1 MLVKLDP
8 RAGDKLGD
16 QIDLANELLTK
27 DYVDEVQLQM
37 NDGLKFMRTPM
48 DGDQIRKF
56 IWEGYS
62 NDNCGVRYDINE
74 LSIIPFENT
83 VWVVYNNEVIFTTS
97 AYFNPEEELSPECYF
112 TYSIQEYLDDAMDD
126 ANEDVMSWF
135 IEWGEE
141 NVNNFREDLDY

>member
-1 MLVKLDP
+1 MLVILEP

-37 NDGLKFMRTPM
+37 NDGTHYMRQPM

-56 IWEGYS
+56 IWEGYD
-62 NDNCGVRYDINE
+62 NDIDTVTYYAEE
-74 LSIIPFENT
+74 LRVIPFASKLY
-83 VWVVYNNEVIFTTS
+83 VVHDGSIVFSTS
-97 AYFNPEEELSPECYF
+97 AYYENDVDKIKQCGAISIRDALSEE
-112 TYSIQEYLDDAMDD
+112 YSV
-126 ANEDVMSWF
+126 EDVKRWF

-141 NVNNFREDLDY
+141 HIVNFREDFNY

>member
-56 IWEGYS
+56 IWEGYK
-62 NDNCGVRYDINE
+62 NDIGIVTYYAEE
-74 LSIIPFENT
+74 LRVIPFASKLY
-83 VWVVYNNEVIFTTS
+83 VVYDGTIVYSTS
-97 AYFNPEEELSPECYF
+97 AYYENDVDKINQYGSISIEDALVNE
-112 TYSIQEYLDDAMDD
+112 YSV
-126 ANEDVMSWF
+126 EDVKRWF

-141 NVNNFREDLDY
+141 HIVNFREDFDY